1 MPQQTSGLR
10 FDIYERVYLPENAIP
25 IRELNEM
32 ELIPQISVIQQGEQ
46 AVLNG
51 NLALFG
57 TYTGED
63 EQQTEARIT
72 HYIPVEITLPIN
84 RIKNLNDI
92 QVEIEN
98 FDVEVLT
105 PKTLNVTGVL
115 SLEGIETIHEA
126 EPVRLKE
133 EMWFSHRVEEPSPA
147 PAAEAAPAS
156 PQAAAAHEEPPAE
169 AMEAMEADM
178 KAQEEPIANEPPA
191 EAEINAASES
201 EGQLME
207 EAAEADEPKA
217 EDMPP
222 EPEKQEIKIAF
233 SGKSAD
239 EEQETI
245 GVQSIMQM
253 AQSGMPVKEPPP
265 APSEDIEAAEAKEAA
280 ESARDA
286 LEWKKR
292 FLGSSHDSFRT
303 VRMVIVQKEDTIES
317 IAERYKKNA
326 REIMLYNQISDE
338 YLQEGQIVYIP

>member
-25 IRELNEM
+25 IRELNGM
-32 ELIPQISVIQQGEQ
+32 ELTPEISVIQQGEQ

-51 NLALFG
+51 NLVLTG

-63 EQQTEARIT
+63 EGNTEARIT
-72 HYIPVEITLPIN
+72 HYIPVEITLPLN
-84 RIKNLNDI
+84 RIKNLEDI
-92 QVEIEN
+92 QMEIEN
-98 FDVEVLT
+98 FDVDVLT
-105 PKTLNVTGVL
+105 PKSLNVTGVL
-115 SLEGIETIHEA
+115 SLQGVETVHEA
-126 EPVRLKE
+126 EPVRMKE
-133 EMWFSHRVEEPSPA
+133 EMWFSHRVEEAPPT
-147 PAAEAAPAS
+147 PAAEPEQAAP
-156 PQAAAAHEEPPAE
+156 QAVPANEEPPA
-169 AMEAMEADM
+169 EAMEADM

>member
-156 PQAAAAHEEPPAE
+156 PQAAAAHEEPPAPPPLQ
-169 AMEAMEADM
+169 AADSG
-178 KAQEEPIANEPPA
+178 NEPLAAAAVNESPA
-191 EAEINAASES
+191 EADGQAADGQKEWAEPETAETALEAES
-201 EGQLME
+201 
-207 EAAEADEPKA
+207 ADIE
-217 EDMPP
+217 
-222 EPEKQEIKIAF
+222 EKQEIKIAF
-233 SGKSAD
+233 AGKPA
-239 EEQETI
+239 EEEPEKI

-253 AQSGMPVKEPPP
+253 AQSGAAVHEAS
-265 APSEDIEAAEAKEAA
+265 APSQAEEGAESEAGEAA
-280 ESARDA
+280 ESAKDA

-292 FLGSSHDSFRT
+292 FLGSTHESFRK
-303 VRMVIVQKEDTIES
+303 VRMVIVQKEDTIET

-326 REIMLYNQISDE
+326 REIMLYNRINEE